1 MQDYV
6 SGGGIMRLDDVR
18 PGDCYSHAQ
27 RLLAEVGSIREEMG
41 RTEDKRSLSEV
52 TDARP
57 RDCYF
62 EALATWSKVDRLA
75 SEVGAPPA
83 RTAQPISALR
93 ELRPGHVIHLIDA
106 MLEQVES
113 IKAQLRISETVQ
125 LPVVESSRQPSD
137 VLATLI
143 RINREV
149 SRSLERPFTASD
161 VYRTVALASAYA
173 TRLGATI
180 APAPFTRGRR
190 PQHCYERL
198 LTCHALIGALIAKK
212 GESPVAIRST
222 PTDIVPGDVY
232 DLASVVLGE
241 IALLHSLTPTAMPL
255 HAFEPTASGHRLPAH
270 VEQLTRTLEAQLAAL
285 S

>member
-1 MQDYV
+1 MP
-6 SGGGIMRLDDVR
+6 LDDVR
-18 PGDCYSHAQ
+18 PGDCYAHAR
-27 RLLAEVGSIREEMG
+27 RLLAEVGSVRAELG
-41 RTEDKRSLSEV
+41 RGEDTRAVAEV
-52 TDARP
+52 ADARP

-75 SEVGAPPA
+75 REVGAPPA
-83 RTAQPISALR
+83 RAAQPIPALR
-93 ELRPGHVIHLIDA
+93 DLRPGHVLQLITA
-106 MLEQVES
+106 MLEQVDS
-113 IKAQLRISETVQ
+113 IKAQLRITETAAV
-125 LPVVESSRQPSD
+125 PAVEAARQPSD

-149 SRSLERPFTASD
+149 SRALDCPFTASD

-173 TRLGATI
+173 TRLGAP
-180 APAPFTRGRR
+180 AGPAPFTRGRK

-198 LTCHALIGALIAKK
+198 LTCHALVSALIAKH
-212 GESPVAIRST
+212 GEPPVAIRST
-222 PTDIVPGDVY
+222 PPDVVPGDVY

-241 IALLHSLTPTAMPL
+241 LALLHSLTPTAVAL
-255 HAFEPTASGHRLPAH
+255 HAFEPNASGHRLPAH